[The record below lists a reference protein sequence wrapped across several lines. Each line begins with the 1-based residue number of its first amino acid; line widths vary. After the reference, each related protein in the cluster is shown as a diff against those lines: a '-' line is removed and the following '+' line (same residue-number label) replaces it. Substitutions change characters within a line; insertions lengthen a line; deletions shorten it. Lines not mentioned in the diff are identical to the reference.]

1 MTDTPIILVGAGGH
15 ALVLLDALML
25 SQAVVLGLVD
35 SDPKRAGHQVL
46 GVPVLGGDEVLAR
59 HAPQTVQLINAIG
72 SAGRTER
79 RRSVYERLRGSG
91 YVFASVL
98 HPSAVVSGHAVAAA
112 GTQIMA
118 GALVQA
124 CAVIG
129 ENTIVN
135 TGATVEHECVIGA
148 HCHVAPGA
156 ILCGN
161 VRVGEQTHVGAGAT
175 VIQGVRIGARCTVA
189 AGAVVLADVAEGETV
204 AGVPARQARS

>member
-1 MTDTPIILVGAGGH
+1 MTGAPIILVGAGGH
-15 ALVLLDALML
+15 ALVLLDALLL
-25 SQAVVLGLVD
+25 SRAEVLGLVD
-35 SDPKRAGHQVL
+35 SDPRRAGHKVL

-59 HAPQTVQLINAIG
+59 HSPQTVQLINAIG
-72 SAGRTER
+72 SAGRVEQ
-79 RRSVYERLRGSG
+79 RRSVYERLRSSG
-91 YVFASVL
+91 YVFARVL
-98 HPSAVVSGHAVAAA
+98 HPSAVVSTHAVAAA
-112 GTQIMA
+112 GIQIMA
-118 GALVQA
+118 GALVQTR
-124 CAVIG
+124 AVIG

-135 TGATVEHECVIGA
+135 TGAIVEHECEIGA

-156 ILCGN
+156 TLCGN